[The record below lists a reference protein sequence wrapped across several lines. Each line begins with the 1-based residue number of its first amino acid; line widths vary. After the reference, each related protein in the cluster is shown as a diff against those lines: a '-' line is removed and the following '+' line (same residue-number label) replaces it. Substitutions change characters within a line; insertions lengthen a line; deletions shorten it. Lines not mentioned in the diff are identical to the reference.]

1 MAATSPETA
10 RVRLVH
16 NRRFP
21 IIPGPGGVLA
31 PRSAGTG
38 SQGRPIGRFYRHRD
52 PARWGIVDRLVSQ
65 GMPLD

>member
-10 RVRLVH
+10 RVRPVH
-16 NRRFP
+16 GRRFP
-21 IIPGPGGVLA
+21 ITPGPGGTV

-52 PARWGIVDRLVSQ
+52 PARLRIVNRLVSQ